1 MAVFPRRYG
10 IYFADLNPTVGGELR
25 KVRPVVVVSQNERN
39 RFLDTVVVCPLTSTL
54 HPQWRSRLRI
64 PCAGKTAEIA
74 VDRIR
79 TISKQRLR
87 RRLDRLSSEHAAQLR
102 RIITEM
108 YGE

>member
-1 MAVFPRRYG
+1 MRFSPMAPPGIAWRGERAVKRSPRAMR
-10 IYFADLNPTVGGELR
+10 AR
-25 KVRPVVVVSQNERN
+25 RRPAMVY
-39 RFLDTVVVCPLTSTL
+39 TL
-54 HPQWRSRLRI
+54 HPQWRSRLQI

>member
-1 MAVFPRRYG
+1 MRRKGSRLDSVYRV
-10 IYFADLNPTVGGELR
+10 ITVCTASTL
-25 KVRPVVVVSQNERN
+25 K
-39 RFLDTVVVCPLTSTL
+39 CPLTSTL
-54 HPQWRSRLRI
+54 HPRWRSRLQI

-74 VDRIR
+74 VDQIR

-87 RRLDRLSSEHAAQLR
+87 RRLDRLSSEHAAHLR